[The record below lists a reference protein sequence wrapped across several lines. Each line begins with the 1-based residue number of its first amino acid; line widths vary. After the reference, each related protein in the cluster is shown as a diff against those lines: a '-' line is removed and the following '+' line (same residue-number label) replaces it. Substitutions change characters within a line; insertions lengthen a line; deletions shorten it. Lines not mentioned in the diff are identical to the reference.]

1 MQKRRNSSALAM
13 ELRLFCIKPSIHSL
27 CHNNVVKF
35 LQNPQNKQTLH
46 SSPMRARYGMTF
58 VILNYDLCPA
68 FVEAVHY
75 VLPYHIILD
84 HIITALDCITS
95 IGNPIVERRFS

>member
-1 MQKRRNSSALAM
+1 
-13 ELRLFCIKPSIHSL
+13 
-27 CHNNVVKF
+27 
-35 LQNPQNKQTLH
+35 
-46 SSPMRARYGMTF
+46 MTF

-68 FVEAVHY
+68 FVAAVHY
-75 VLPYHIILD
+75 VLAYDIILD